1 MANQPIKM
9 DTGDKVLL
17 FISAAALLVAVLF
30 LVSQLAGFLGRVA
43 LPEPSEVEQERVAE
57 RIAPIGVVV
66 SGDVEAVEEVAD
78 LSPGD
83 IYSNVCAACH
93 DTGVS
98 DAPIKGDTDAW
109 AARLEDKGLDTLFDN
124 SINGIGAMP
133 ARGGDPSLSDEDLR
147 KVVAYMLDESD
158 VDHGWTANDVAVEDD
173 DPAAVEDEPV
183 AEDEPAVEEDDRLAG
198 IPMDDGDVGR
208 GESLYGTCI
217 ACHGAQGQGQAVFPK
232 IAGNTAEYIAEMLV
246 RYRAGETVGG
256 DTALMAPNARGL
268 SDQDIADLSVYVAT
282 FED

>member
-57 RIAPIGVVV
+57 RIAPIGAVV
-66 SGDVEAVEEVAD
+66 SGEVDAVEEVAD

-109 AARLEDKGLDTLFDN
+109 AARLDDKGLDTLFDN

-173 DPAAVEDEPV
+173 AAVEDEPV

-208 GESLYGTCI
+208 GESLYGTCV

-232 IAGNTAEYIAEMLV
+232 IAGNTAEYIAELLV
-246 RYRAGETVGG
+246 RYRAGETVGD